1 MALTPLILAVAAA
14 YPRDLYLAPAPVQ
27 QPFQP
32 MAMAQPAVYSYA
44 APAPAYV
51 AYESAPAAGMSAG
64 SALFVV
70 AAAAAGAAVGVA
82 MNNQKQAALAVE
94 GRAASRRAVLAAAA
108 LAPLAANAAVDGV
121 NSGLADN
128 STSRFNNAVLG
139 VQSNTDFTAGNED
152 SIAAIAAKNA
162 AKLAEEKANKN
173 KKYTKTEEDIER
185 DAENSK
191 KLVLGIAGAGT
202 VLSGAFIIPNLT
214 RLATKIAP

>member
-1 MALTPLILAVAAA
+1 
-14 YPRDLYLAPAPVQ
+14 
-27 QPFQP
+27 
-32 MAMAQPAVYSYA
+32 
-44 APAPAYV
+44 
-51 AYESAPAAGMSAG
+51 
-64 SALFVV
+64 
-70 AAAAAGAAVGVA
+70 

-108 LAPLAANAAVDGV
+108 LAPHAAVDGV

-139 VQSNTDFTAGNED
+139 VQSNTDFTAGNES

-214 RLATKIAP
+214 RLATKIASGGQDDGRSKVGGKKAGRKAKPAPKQKSFGEKLFSTVFAREL